1 MLVGIEYFITVPYPI
16 NASNFVFCAFWKL
29 HALLTIFLQ
38 YKVGLLIQ
46 CEYLIKYLPEVL

>member
-1 MLVGIEYFITVPYPI
+1 MNT
-16 NASNFVFCAFWKL
+16 SNFVLCFLETL

-38 YKVGLLIQ
+38 YEVGLLIQ